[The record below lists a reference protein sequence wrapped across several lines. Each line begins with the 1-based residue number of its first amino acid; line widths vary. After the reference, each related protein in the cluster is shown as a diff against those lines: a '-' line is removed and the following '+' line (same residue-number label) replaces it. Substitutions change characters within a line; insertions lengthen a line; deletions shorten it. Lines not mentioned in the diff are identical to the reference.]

1 MSQPQNLSKR
11 FQKPARNIS
20 EMGLVHS
27 GSGGVLEEK
36 CVYGTTG
43 WQSRK
48 ILTSHRAVTLV
59 CFHVYLKR

>member
-1 MSQPQNLSKR
+1 MSQPQDVSEQ

-20 EMGLVHS
+20 EMGPARS
-27 GSGGVLEEK
+27 GSEELEGK
-36 CVYGTTG
+36 CIYGTSG

-48 ILTSHRAVTLV
+48 TLTSHRAVTLV